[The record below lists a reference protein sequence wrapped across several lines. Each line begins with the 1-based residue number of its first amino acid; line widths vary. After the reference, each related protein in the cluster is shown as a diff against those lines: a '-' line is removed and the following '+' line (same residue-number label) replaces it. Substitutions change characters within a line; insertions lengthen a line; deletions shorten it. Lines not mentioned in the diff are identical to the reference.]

1 MKKFKY
7 LLILSILISYPQ
19 ISFANKY
26 GKGELKLSPMVV
38 DYFIYYIRGKQF
50 EYPSIFYVTLDG
62 TDAVYWYCSER
73 NNCRSGSASQE
84 RSQCMAVTGRE
95 CAAFARERIIKWK
108 TDLNPGKGKIS
119 KINSKWSDQE
129 IISHLTK
136 LGFVD

>member
-62 TDAVYWYCSER
+62 TDAVYW
-73 NNCRSGSASQE
+73 
-84 RSQCMAVTGRE
+84 
-95 CAAFARERIIKWK
+95 
-108 TDLNPGKGKIS
+108 
-119 KINSKWSDQE
+119 
-129 IISHLTK
+129 
-136 LGFVD
+136 